1 LARPNVLVLAAD
13 ADLLVFL
20 VEGRAQ
26 ASAAVALRLGGT
38 ESVLLALLQ
47 AVILRVVQERAN
59 FHWHSAGLETWEG
72 SGTKGAG
79 EDEGDFHGNV
89 ERFVDGGWW

>member
-1 LARPNVLVLAAD
+1 LARPNVLMLAAD

-26 ASAAVALRLGGT
+26 TSTAVALRLGGT
-38 ESVLLALLQ
+38 ECVLLALLQ
-47 AVILRVVQERAN
+47 AVILRVVQERADL
-59 FHWHSAGLETWEG
+59 HWHSAGLETWEG

-79 EDEGDFHGNV
+79 EDEGDFHGDV
-89 ERFVDGGWW
+89 EGFVDAGWW